1 MQGELILRLPRWLRE
16 VDPPP
21 ARALEGDEARM
32 RWAIELSRRNV
43 AEGTGGPF
51 GAAVFVGRRLLS
63 SGVNLVVPERCS
75 IAHAE
80 VVALVLA
87 ESAAGSHDLGAIPG
101 DRYELFSSSDPC
113 IQCFG
118 AIWWSGISRL
128 VTGTRR
134 ETVERLT
141 GFQEGPVPDDWQER
155 LESRAA
161 PLRPV
166 GVRRGVLAGEA
177 AEVLSGYRGP
187 LYNPS

>member
-1 MQGELILRLPRWLRE
+1 MG
-16 VDPPP
+16 
-21 ARALEGDEARM
+21 
-32 RWAIELSRRNV
+32 WAIELSRRNV

-51 GAAVFVGRRLLS
+51 GAAVFVGGRLIS
-63 SGVNLVVPERCS
+63 SGVNLVVPQRWS

-80 VVALVLA
+80 VVALLLA
-87 ESAAGSHDLGAIPG
+87 ESAAGNHDLGADPAE
-101 DRYELFSSSDPC
+101 RYELFASSEPC

-128 VTGTRR
+128 VTGACR

-141 GFQEGPVPDDWQER
+141 GFQEGPVPADWQER
-155 LESRAA
+155 LESREA

-166 GVRRGVLAGEA
+166 EVRRGVLAGEA

-187 LYNPS
+187 VYNPS